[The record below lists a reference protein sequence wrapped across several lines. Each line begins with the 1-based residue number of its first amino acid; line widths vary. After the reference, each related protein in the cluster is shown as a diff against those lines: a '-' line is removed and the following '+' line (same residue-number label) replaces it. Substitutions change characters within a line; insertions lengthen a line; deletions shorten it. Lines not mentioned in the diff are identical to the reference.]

1 MGSVTFL
8 GAEKLSFIMRTT
20 ISQWIIIINSN
31 NSINII
37 NYSYYL
43 GIGSG
48 WGQCSET
55 LLLCIN
61 KQRSV
66 LFCLDSLCIFPVK
79 VDNTFLT

>member
-1 MGSVTFL
+1 MTLL

-20 ISQWIIIINSN
+20 ISQWIIIINNN

-37 NYSYYL
+37 NYYYYL

-61 KQRSV
+61 KQTSV
-66 LFCLDSLCIFPVK
+66 LLSLDVLCIFLLK

>member
-1 MGSVTFL
+1 MATGSVTLL

-20 ISQWIIIINSN
+20 ISWWIN
-31 NSINII
+31 N
-37 NYSYYL
+37 YL

-48 WGQCSET
+48 RGQCSET

-66 LFCLDSLCIFPVK
+66 LFCLDVLCIFLVQ
-79 VDNTFLT
+79 VYNTFLT

>member
-1 MGSVTFL
+1 MTLL
-8 GAEKLSFIMRTT
+8 GAEKLSFIMSTT
-20 ISQWIIIINSN
+20 ISWWIN
-31 NSINII
+31 
-37 NYSYYL
+37 YL

-48 WGQCSET
+48 WAQCSET

-66 LFCLDSLCIFPVK
+66 LFCLVILCIFLVK